1 MKGLLL
7 KDFYLSWRYCRAF
20 IVIVAVFLAVS
31 FTGDDNIFLLIY
43 PIMIASVIPMTLVSY
58 DEHDKWTAYS
68 GTLPYTRAQLVSTK
82 YLVGMCFGSVAFLI
96 SMAATTVRMIL
107 GGGFVLE
114 QFALVGTALLVLG
127 CLGPALILP
136 YVFKYG
142 AEKGRMAFYITIGL
156 FTAAATVLAGI
167 GFQVQVMGGGLWPLA
182 VVAGVSILLY
192 ALSWWLSIR
201 FYQKREL

>member
-31 FTGDDNIFLLIY
+31 FTGDDNIFFLIY

-156 FTAAATVLAGI
+156 FTAAATVLAGM